1 MVNIITQNRPN
12 NNINRGPLPITSTH
26 LPHCYNS
33 DKYGNLILWLSSMSL
48 LQNCIYHVKSCKK
61 NNARKR
67 ATSSHVSCFWGWFA
81 NVNWKHPAR
90 VQPQRAASWGCR
102 LLFHATSWVLGRFF
116 SHPVIWHAQKTHY
129 LLLKCFL
136 LQRAQIQGMWSWL

>member
-26 LPHCYNS
+26 LS
-33 DKYGNLILWLSSMSL
+33 TLINVEAKFFDFPACQFFRLASIIL
-48 LQNCIYHVKSCKK
+48 NHVKNKCQ
-61 NNARKR
+61 KR
-67 ATSSHVSCFWGWFA
+67 AMSSHVSCFWGWFV

-102 LLFHATSWVLGRFF
+102 LLFHTTSWVLGRFF
-116 SHPVIWHAQKTHY
+116 SHPVIWHVKKTHY
-129 LLLKCFL
+129 FLLKCFL
-136 LQRAQIQGMWSWL
+136 LQRAQIQGMWSCW